1 MVMEFDSENIGTKKF
16 SIEKKGYNQEEVS
29 KYLEELA
36 EEFNIKISKINELT
50 QQIEELNFNLVEYQN
65 IERKLR
71 DSVLYFNE
79 SEQTRLQ
86 KSKEDA
92 ANIILEA
99 EEQSKKIMQE
109 AEEEAKSTRDTLL
122 FLNEQKEI
130 FTARLKIIIDSQEG
144 MLLDL
149 KNNNSAE
156 LQKSMAEAAAFR
168 AQTELNVDK
177 ILEKLL

>member
-1 MVMEFDSENIGTKKF
+1 MEFDSENIRTKKF
-16 SIEKKGYNQEEVS
+16 SIEKKGFNQEEVS

-36 EEFNIKISKINELT
+36 EEFNTQISKISDLT
-50 QQIEELNFNLVEYQN
+50 QRIEELNFSLVEYQN
-65 IERKLR
+65 IEKQLR
-71 DSVLYFNE
+71 DSVIYFNE

-86 KSKEDA
+86 KSKDDA
-92 ANIILEA
+92 EKIIGEA
-99 EEQSKKIMQE
+99 EEKSKQIMQE

-168 AQTELNVDK
+168 AQTELNIEK

>member
-1 MVMEFDSENIGTKKF
+1 MEFDSKNISSKKF
-16 SIEKKGYNQEEVS
+16 SIVKKGFNQEEIS

-36 EEFNIKISKINELT
+36 EEFDAKISKIDELN
-50 QQIEELNFNLVEYQN
+50 QRVEELNFSLAEYQN
-65 IERKLR
+65 IEKKLR
-71 DSVLYFNE
+71 DSVLFFNE
-79 SEQTRLQ
+79 SEQKILQ
-86 KSKEDA
+86 KTKEDSQK
-92 ANIILEA
+92 IISDAEA
-99 EEQSKKIMQE
+99 QSNKIIQQ

-149 KNNNSAE
+149 RNNNSAE

>member
-1 MVMEFDSENIGTKKF
+1 MNFDSENIKNKKF
-16 SIEKKGYNQEEVS
+16 SIEKKGFNQEEVS

-36 EEFNIKISKINELT
+36 EEFSTQISKINNLS
-50 QQIEELNFNLVEYQN
+50 QRIEDLNFSLVEYQN
-65 IERKLR
+65 IEKQLR
-71 DSVLYFNE
+71 DSVIYFNE
-79 SEQTRLQ
+79 SEQTRLK
-86 KSKEDA
+86 KSKEEA
-92 ANIILEA
+92 TNIVYKA
-99 EEQSKKIMQE
+99 EEQGKIIIQQ

-168 AQTELNVDK
+168 SQTELNVDK

>member
-1 MVMEFDSENIGTKKF
+1 MEFDSENIISKKF
-16 SIEKKGYNQEEVS
+16 SIEKKGFNQEEVS

-36 EEFNIKISKINELT
+36 EEFNTKISKINELT
-50 QQIEELNFNLVEYQN
+50 QRIEELNFSVAEYQS
-65 IERKLR
+65 IERELR
-71 DSVLYFNE
+71 DSVIFFNE
-79 SEQTRLQ
+79 SEQDRLQ
-86 KSKEDA
+86 KSKDDA
-92 ANIILEA
+92 SKILHEA
-99 EEQSKKIMQE
+99 DEQSKVIIQQ

-149 KNNNSAE
+149 QNNNSSE

-168 AQTELNVDK
+168 AKTELNVDK